1 MCRTSVRT
9 LSVAALPHEHAP
21 LANHDIRELH
31 EALPDRL
38 LNVRHAVLL
47 ANLLD
52 AGLGL
57 LVRLHGDVG
66 EHVVLDLVVEPAVE
80 EVVDVAAGAE
90 VGRADNRAE
99 IKVIRPRLRLRLE
112 PVDVVPDVVRR
123 DDDERVHV
131 GDHVR
136 EDGRQEDAGR
146 ELRAADSVAQR
157 GQRGELKQR
166 VRREALRRLD
176 ERRHAAGLE
185 DAADDRG
192 DRARELARLE
202 RVHEILASLLRLA
215 FLALVHLFHRVGG
228 VVEPLPDERE
238 ADDLAVARDHR
249 EVARAQRFHVA
260 LDEIGV
266 GFFAELVVV
275 EVVVLHVPRLGHH
288 PVHPVRDPARDPLR
302 ERATVEAAG
311 HDPALALRG
320 VVPAVADVMPDH
332 RPSRAD
338 RGGHHE
344 RRDRVHAADRG
355 EDVAEQH
362 RRREEHGEAAVVE
375 AVGPRQDLVEVIDV
389 IIPDLRLELLLNLAH
404 LGGPRGEIEVLAP
417 LAGLV
422 VGHRGLGVVI
432 ERDRGADL
440 ERAAGSRTRG
450 GGTGGDRA
458 AGEGRLEGARAR
470 ESDGS
475 RDGHG
480 GHCV

>member
-1 MCRTSVRT
+1 MCRTLVRT

-90 VGRADNRAE
+90 VGAADDGAEVKVVRAGLG
-99 IKVIRPRLRLRLE
+99 LRFE
-112 PVDVVPDVVRR
+112 PVDVVADVVGG

-131 GDHVR
+131 GDDVG
-136 EDGRQEDAGR
+136 EDGGEEDAGR
-146 ELRAADSVAQR
+146 HLRAADGVAQGR
-157 GQRGELKQR
+157 ERRELEERVGGEALDRLAEGGEVTLERAGRDGRHGGGEL
-166 VRREALRRLD
+166 
-176 ERRHAAGLE
+176 AGLE
-185 DAADDRG
+185 G
-192 DRARELARLE
+192 VLEVLAGLLG
-202 RVHEILASLLRLA
+202 LALA
-215 FLALVHLFHRVGG
+215 ALVHLLHGVGG
-228 VVEPLPDERE
+228 VVEPLPDEGE
-238 ADDLAVARDHR
+238 ADDLAVAEDHG
-249 EVARAQRFHVA
+249 EVAGAEGLHVA
-260 LDEIGV
+260 LHEVGV
-266 GFFAELVVV
+266 RGLAELVVV
-275 EVVVLHVPRLGHH
+275 KVVVLDVPSLGHH
-288 PVHPVRDPARDPLR
+288 PVHPVGDAPGESLGEGA
-302 ERATVEAAG
+302 AVEPAG
-311 HDPALALRG
+311 HDAVLGLRG
-320 VVPAVADVMPDH
+320 VVAAVADVVTDH
-332 RPSRAD
+332 GPPGAD
-338 RGGHHE
+338 GGGHHE
-344 RRDRVHAADRG
+344 RGDGVGASDEG
-355 EDVAEQH
+355 EDVRQE
-362 RRREEHGEAAVVE
+362 RRGEEHREAAVVE
-375 AVGPRQDLVEVIDV
+375 HVGPGEDLVEVVDV
-389 IIPDLRLELLLNLAH
+389 ILADLSLELLLHLAN
-404 LGGPRGEIEVLAP
+404 LGGPRGEVEVLAP